1 MPHIVLCVDWDETI
15 TTEDTLSILAPNSQE
30 VKQGP
35 NFYHYQAEYVR
46 DHERFVLN
54 FGDIK
59 TKEDLL
65 RYVKDVKVSES
76 ETISKVVQGGLFAGT
91 YHTQRL
97 ERLNQVKFRHG
108 WARMAE
114 YISQGAQ
121 SGELVSYV
129 VSVNW
134 SKKFIAE
141 GLRRECDTVEIPGLY
156 KPGFSD
162 IFANELEEDAETG
175 TCTGRIVGPYQTE
188 PLLTGYDKLSIC
200 EKVAAKNPDSI
211 QVYVGDSLTDWPCL
225 LWADVGILM
234 GSNSSLLKK
243 LHATNWHQS
252 LCPVEQWLTLNKEEK
267 KSNVVHAK
275 DWNEVQNLLHKLH
288 TNRWES

>member
-1 MPHIVLCVDWDETI
+1 MYAMPHIVLCVDWDETI

-225 LWADVGILM
+225 LWADMGILI
-234 GSNSSLLKK
+234 GSGDQVRGM
-243 LHATNWHQS
+243 LHQAGMDS
-252 LCPVEQWLTLNKEEK
+252 V
-267 KSNVVHAK
+267 
-275 DWNEVQNLLHKLH
+275 LH
-288 TNRWES
+288 TIDSWKQLDVMQQRASIVCASDWYAVCDLLQLQ